1 MTNYEIL
8 QHLKYVKMT
17 IDMLIDRIP
26 LDDSAQK
33 VSSDKQLVQPQK
45 SDPSRNMGTKD
56 GWTEMTGN
64 QIEMPNII
72 M

>member
-8 QHLKYVKMT
+8 QHLKYIKLT

-26 LDDSAQK
+26 LDDSTQEM
-33 VSSDKQLVQPQK
+33 SSDKQLVQPQK
-45 SDPSRNMGTKD
+45 IDTSRNMGTKD

>member
-8 QHLKYVKMT
+8 RHLKYVKMT
-17 IDMLIDRIP
+17 SDMLIDRIP
-26 LDDSAQK
+26 LDDSTQK

-45 SDPSRNMGTKD
+45 SDPSRNMGIKD

>member
-26 LDDSAQK
+26 LDDSTQK

-45 SDPSRNMGTKD
+45 NYPSRNMGIKD

>member
-8 QHLKYVKMT
+8 QHLKYIKMT

-26 LDDSAQK
+26 LDDSTQK

-45 SDPSRNMGTKD
+45 NDPSRNMGTKD

>member
-8 QHLKYVKMT
+8 QHLKYIKLT

-26 LDDSAQK
+26 LDDSTQK
-33 VSSDKQLVQPQK
+33 MSSDKQLVQPQK
-45 SDPSRNMGTKD
+45 SDTFRNMGTKD

>member
-8 QHLKYVKMT
+8 QHLKYIKLT

-26 LDDSAQK
+26 LDDSTQK

-45 SDPSRNMGTKD
+45 SDPSRNMGIQD

-64 QIEMPNII
+64 QIQMPNII

>member
-26 LDDSAQK
+26 LDDSTQK

-56 GWTEMTGN
+56 GWTE
-64 QIEMPNII
+64 IA
-72 M
+72 